1 MAGVVL
7 ANREFR
13 QELESDIEPFKG
25 LLLGFFFI
33 TVGAGM
39 NVALFLRDPTSIV
52 ILALGVIAVK
62 ALVL

>member
-1 MAGVVL
+1 
-7 ANREFR
+7 
-13 QELESDIEPFKG
+13 
-25 LLLGFFFI
+25 FI

-39 NVALFLRDPTSIV
+39 NVALLLRDPTSIV